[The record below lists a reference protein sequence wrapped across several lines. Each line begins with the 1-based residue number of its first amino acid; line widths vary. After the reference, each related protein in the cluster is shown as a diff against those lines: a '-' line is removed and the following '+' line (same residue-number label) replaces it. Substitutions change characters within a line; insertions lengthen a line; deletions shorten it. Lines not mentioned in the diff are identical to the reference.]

1 MLAEKLMQSSE
12 VQLLQINT
20 DGLTIK
26 MPRILLHWVRE
37 VMRWWEGLTKL
48 ELEDV
53 TYSRMF
59 IRDVNNYIAEKVDGS
74 LKRKGAYEYE
84 LDWHQ
89 NHSALVVPKA
99 AEAALVHGTDI
110 RTFIENHSD
119 PFDFMLRAKVP
130 RTSRLV
136 LVDYK
141 SVDHQQQNTSR
152 YYMSVMGGD
161 LVKIMPPL
169 KGKFDD
175 RRIGIQTGWKVS
187 MCNKAAE
194 FNHDEVEFDW
204 YVKEAEKLVNP
215 LRRM

>member
-1 MLAEKLMQSSE
+1 
-12 VQLLQINT
+12 
-20 DGLTIK
+20 
-26 MPRILLHWVRE
+26 
-37 VMRWWEGLTKL
+37 
-48 ELEDV
+48 
-53 TYSRMF
+53 MF

-99 AEAALVHGTDI
+99 AEAALVKGADI
-110 RTFIENHSD
+110 RDFIENHSD

-130 RTSRLV
+130 RNSRLV

-141 SVDHQQQNTSR
+141 SVDQQQQNTSR

-169 KGKFDD
+169 KGKFDN
-175 RRIGIQTGWKVS
+175 RRIGINTGWKVS
-187 MCNKAAE
+187 MCNKVEE

-215 LRRM
+215 LRRK